1 MGRNALMIKQ
11 VFHIENYWKVIVFYD
26 VDYNL
31 FDIID
36 YELKLANFSDDFIY
50 NLWNTII
57 EGEAKA
63 ATCSNLERHI
73 SIVIFNYHVSKKDY
87 LNSIVHEAEHIKQAM
102 LDAYDVEDVG
112 EPPAY
117 TIGHIISR
125 MYPIIK
131 DIICYK
137 CS

>member
-1 MGRNALMIKQ
+1 MIRQK
-11 VFHIENYWKVIVFYD
+11 FNIEHYWSVVIYYD

-31 FDIID
+31 FSSIIKD
-36 YELKLANFSDDFIY
+36 FVYIGASYGVIKQCYYMLKY
-50 NLWNTII
+50 
-57 EGEAKA
+57 GHAKA
-63 ATCSNLERHI
+63 ATLSNVHKHKSVVL
-73 SIVIFNYHVSKKDY
+73 FNTHSSREDY

-112 EPPAY
+112 ESPAY
-117 TIGHIISR
+117 TIGYIISR

-137 CS
+137 CY